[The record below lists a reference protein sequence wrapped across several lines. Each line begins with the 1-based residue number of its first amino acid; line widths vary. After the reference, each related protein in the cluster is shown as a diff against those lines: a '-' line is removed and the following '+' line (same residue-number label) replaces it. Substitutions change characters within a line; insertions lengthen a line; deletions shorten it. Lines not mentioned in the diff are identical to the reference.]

1 MNRLTAL
8 RTALG
13 AALCGALLC
22 ALALPAAAQAP
33 KPTTPAA
40 PTSPAAPRKMLPV
53 DEGAADSSWVQFRS
67 TLLELLQRG
76 DRRALGNII
85 DPNILNPLEA
95 PRGIATFRKLWDID
109 GKDTRLVDDLRAAL
123 QQGSA
128 WYQPKK
134 SPRLLCAPYVPIKWP
149 LNDVDPYNSGAIMV
163 KEALVKSEPS
173 HASATLGTLSYDIIR
188 VRDWE
193 VGDKDEQLQQRWVKI
208 RRADSGRDGYVPA
221 EHIRSAIEYRA
232 CFAKTSAGW
241 RLAEYVIGIEFLGG
255 E

>member
-13 AALCGALLC
+13 AALCGVLLC
-22 ALALPAAAQAP
+22 ALTVPAAAQAT
-33 KPTTPAA
+33 KPA
-40 PTSPAAPRKMLPV
+40 PAPRKMLPV
-53 DEGAADSSWVQFRS
+53 DEGATDSSWVQFRS
-67 TLLELLQRG
+67 TLLEQLQQGR
-76 DRRALGNII
+76 DRRAFLNII

-95 PRGIATFRKLWDID
+95 PRGIATFRKLWDIG
-109 GKDTRLVDDLRAAL
+109 GKDHQLIDDLRAAL

-149 LNDVDPYNSGAIMV
+149 LNDVDPYNSGVIMTRD
-163 KEALVKSEPS
+163 ALVKSEPS
-173 HASATLGTLSYDIIR
+173 HAAATLGTLSYDIIR

-193 VGDKDEQLQQRWVKI
+193 VADKDQQLQQRWVKV
-208 RRADSGRDGYVPA
+208 RNRDSDRDGYVPA

-232 CFAKTSAGW
+232 CFAKTAAGW

>member
-1 MNRLTAL
+1 MPRVTTLTTTL
-8 RTALG
+8 TTAG
-13 AALCGALLC
+13 AALIGALLC
-22 ALALPAAAQAP
+22 ALALPAAAQAL
-33 KPTTPAA
+33 KPAA
-40 PTSPAAPRKMLPV
+40 AVQRKMLPA
-53 DEGAADSSWVQFRS
+53 DEGATDASWVQFRS
-67 TLLELLQRG
+67 ALLEQLQGR
-76 DRRALGNII
+76 DRRGLLNII

-95 PRGIATFRKLWDID
+95 PRGIATFRKLWDVG
-109 GKDTRLVDDLRAAL
+109 GKDHQLVDELRAAL

-163 KEALVKSEPS
+163 KDALVKSEPS
-173 HASATLGTLSYDIIR
+173 HAAATLGTLSYDITR

-193 VGDKDEQLQQRWVKI
+193 VADKDEKLQQRWVKI
-208 RRADSGRDGYVPA
+208 RNRDSDRDGYVPA

-232 CFAKTSAGW
+232 CFAKTAAGW

>member
-1 MNRLTAL
+1 MPRVTTLTTTL
-8 RTALG
+8 TTAG
-13 AALCGALLC
+13 AALIGALLC
-22 ALALPAAAQAP
+22 ALALPAAAQAL
-33 KPTTPAA
+33 KPAA
-40 PTSPAAPRKMLPV
+40 AVQRKMLPV
-53 DEGAADSSWVQFRS
+53 DEGATDASWVQFRS
-67 TLLELLQRG
+67 ALLEQLQGR
-76 DRRALGNII
+76 DRRGLLNII

-95 PRGIATFRKLWDID
+95 PRGIATFRKLWDIG
-109 GKDTRLVDDLRAAL
+109 GKDHQLVDELRAAL

-163 KEALVKSEPS
+163 KDALVKSEPS
-173 HASATLGTLSYDIIR
+173 HAAATLGTLSYDITR

-193 VGDKDEQLQQRWVKI
+193 VADKDEKLQQRWVKI
-208 RRADSGRDGYVPA
+208 RNRDSDRDGYVPA

-232 CFAKTSAGW
+232 CFAKTAAGW